1 MIHELTYMRRIA
13 AQMLCLLALSVPTF
27 SYGQTAPVVVELFSS
42 QGCASC
48 PPADEFLLELAQQR
62 NIIALGWHVDYWD
75 YIGWKDAFA
84 QPAFTER
91 QKAYARALKQRMV
104 YTPQFI
110 INGAE
115 SPTAGRRAEIAA
127 LIQKY
132 AQRAPEADLSIRR
145 VGASYNVILQNAQ
158 STGGYDVQLVS
169 VSPLETVEISR
180 GENAGRRLEY
190 ANSVI
195 GWQNLGRWDGLGPTT
210 FATGVLGPGRYA
222 VLVQHQNNG
231 EIVAAEWLN

>member
-1 MIHELTYMRRIA
+1 MIQEPTYMRRIA
-13 AQMLCLLALSVPTF
+13 AQILCLLTLSVPTL
-27 SYGQTAPVVVELFSS
+27 SYGQNAPVVVELFSS
-42 QGCASC
+42 QGCSSC
-48 PPADEFLLELAQQR
+48 PPADQFLLEIAQQR

-84 QPAFTER
+84 HPAFTER
-91 QKAYARALKQRMV
+91 QKAYARALNERMI

-115 SPTAGRRAEIAA
+115 SPKAGQRAEVAA

-132 AQRAPEADLSIRR
+132 AHLAPVVDLSIRR
-145 VGASYNVILQNAQ
+145 VGASYDVILQNAQ
-158 STGGYDVQLVS
+158 SSGGYDVQLVS

-180 GENAGRRLEY
+180 GENAGRRVDY
-190 ANSVI
+190 ANSVT
-195 GWQNLGRWDGLGPTT
+195 GWQDLGRWDGFDLIT
-210 FATGVLGPGRYA
+210 FQTGVLGPGRYA

>member
-1 MIHELTYMRRIA
+1 MTKEPTLLRLIA
-13 AQMLCLLALSVPTF
+13 SQILCLFMLIIPNF
-27 SYGQTAPVVVELFSS
+27 GYGQNAPVVVELFSS

-84 QPAFTER
+84 HPAFTER

-115 SPTAGRRAEIAA
+115 SPKAGRRAEIAA

>member
-1 MIHELTYMRRIA
+1 M
-13 AQMLCLLALSVPTF
+13 
-27 SYGQTAPVVVELFSS
+27 VVELFSS

-48 PPADEFLLELAQQR
+48 PPADQFLLELAQQR
-62 NIIALGWHVDYWD
+62 NLIALRWHVDYWD
-75 YIGWKDAFA
+75 CIGWKDAFA
-84 QPAFTER
+84 HPAFTER
-91 QKAYARALKQRMV
+91 QKAYARALNERMI

-115 SPTAGRRAEIAA
+115 SPKAGWRAEVAA

-132 AQRAPEADLSIRR
+132 AHLALGADLSTRR
-145 VGASYNVILQNAQ
+145 VGASYDVILQNAQ
-158 STGGYDVQLVS
+158 SSGRYDVQLVS